1 MFGKMQYDA
10 RKNKP
15 ILSAIEAISEVFAI
29 KNFFTLYIN
38 NFFIFINTLMYYLQI
53 NSENH

>member
-15 ILSAIEAISEVFAI
+15 IISAIKAISEVFAI
-29 KNFFTLYIN
+29 KFFFYHY
-38 NFFIFINTLMYYLQI
+38 TLMYNLQI